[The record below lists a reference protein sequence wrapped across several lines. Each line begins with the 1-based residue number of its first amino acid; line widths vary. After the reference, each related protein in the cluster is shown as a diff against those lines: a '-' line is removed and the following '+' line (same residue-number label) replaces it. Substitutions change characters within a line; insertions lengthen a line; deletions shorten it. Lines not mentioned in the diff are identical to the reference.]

1 MLTIL
6 SACTFR
12 RYTETLNSRM
22 ERDYAFNMATETS
35 TPVQNSDTK
44 GALGI
49 PQAEFV
55 VNNTI
60 QVQISYSCFVDIG
73 LVLYE

>member
-1 MLTIL
+1 MK
-6 SACTFR
+6 
-12 RYTETLNSRM
+12 
-22 ERDYAFNMATETS
+22 RDYAFNMATETS

-60 QVQISYSCFVDIG
+60 QVQISYPI
-73 LVLYE
+73 LVLYILDWCCMSENKYIAKNGYLHCG

>member
-1 MLTIL
+1 
-6 SACTFR
+6 
-12 RYTETLNSRM
+12 M

-35 TPVQNSDTK
+35 TPVRSVQNSDTK